1 MNELNEIEANDVMN
15 GEKNAVPFEE
25 ALEAV
30 LFAAGHPLTYE
41 QLSRVFEMDKSEIVS
56 RVKAYAEIYNNS
68 AEVPRGVIILTFEKE
83 CQLCTKAQYISY
95 IRDALGIKRNGNLS
109 NSSIETLAIV
119 AYSQP
124 VTRSY
129 VDTVRGVDSSYA
141 ISSLLERGLI
151 EAKGRLDAPGRPML
165 YGTSANFLRCFGL
178 SSLSELPGINSDE
191 VAEMMTRIE
200 EQLGQ
205 MPDKNQITLD
215 DVINES
221 IEENE
226 HKFENDED

>member
-1 MNELNEIEANDVMN
+1 MNELNEIEANEAMTE
-15 GEKNAVPFEE
+15 EKPAVPFEE

-30 LFAAGHPLTYE
+30 LFAAGHPLSYE
-41 QLSRVFEMDKSEIVS
+41 QLCRVFEMEKNELVS
-56 RVKAYAEIYNNS
+56 RIKAYAEIYNNS
-68 AEVPRGVIILTFEKE
+68 TEVPRGVIILTFEKE
-83 CQLCTKAQYISY
+83 CQLCTKANYISY

-178 SSLSELPGINSDE
+178 SSLAELPGINSDE

-226 HKFENDED
+226 HKNENNEN